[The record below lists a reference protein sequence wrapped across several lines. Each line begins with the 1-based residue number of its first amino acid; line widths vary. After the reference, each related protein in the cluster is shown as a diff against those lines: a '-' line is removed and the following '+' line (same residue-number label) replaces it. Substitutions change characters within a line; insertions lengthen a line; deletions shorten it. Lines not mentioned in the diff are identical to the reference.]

1 MTSQVIPSPV
11 VLLEPGAAFLVGAF
25 SQAET
30 VAFHGTGLAFTLAGG
45 VNLRLLDID
54 THYAFADYDDKP
66 TLI

>member
-45 VNLRLLDID
+45 SEPTPVGHR
-54 THYAFADYDDKP
+54 YA
-66 TLI
+66 LCVC